1 MIRVFVKKQ
10 IENNILDLE
19 KTKYFKSMLIAR
31 LYKWYKEKK
40 GYEVDID
47 E

>member
-10 IENNILDLE
+10 IEENLLDLD
-19 KTKYFKSMLIAR
+19 KTKYFKNMIIAKI
-31 LYKWYKEKK
+31 YKWYKEKK

>member
-1 MIRVFVKKQ
+1 MIRVFVKKVEEG
-10 IENNILDLE
+10 IPHL
-19 KTKYFKSMLIAR
+19 KKVKYFRYMITAR

>member
-10 IENNILDLE
+10 IETNILDLE
-19 KTKYFKSMLIAR
+19 KTKYFKSMLMAR